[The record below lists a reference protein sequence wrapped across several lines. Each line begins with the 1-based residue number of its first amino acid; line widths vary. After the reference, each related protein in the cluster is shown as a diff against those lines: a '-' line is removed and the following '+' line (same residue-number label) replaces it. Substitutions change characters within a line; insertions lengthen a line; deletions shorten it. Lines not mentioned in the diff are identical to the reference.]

1 MKVEVC
7 GEVNDM
13 EKWGMFEFNTPYI
26 GKNIE
31 KINDVVLPKDYIE
44 FMKKHNGGEGDIGET
59 WLILY
64 PLEELQEINDDYE
77 IEEFLPGHI
86 IIGSN
91 GGGELYGIDNKG
103 NYFNVPVLMDL
114 NDITLFGTNLE
125 LLADKINEFWK

>member
-1 MKVEVC
+1 
-7 GEVNDM
+7 
-13 EKWGMFEFNTPYI
+13 
-26 GKNIE
+26 
-31 KINDVVLPKDYIE
+31 
-44 FMKKHNGGEGDIGET
+44 MKKHNGGEGDIGET

-103 NYFNVPVLMDL
+103 NYFNYKRVCRMTR
-114 NDITLFGTNLE
+114 IS
-125 LLADKINEFWK
+125 W

>member
-1 MKVEVC
+1 
-7 GEVNDM
+7 M

-26 GKNIE
+26 GKNIG

-114 NDITLFGTNLE
+114 NDITLLETNLE
-125 LLADKINEFWK
+125 LLADKINELWK